1 MSNLDMPN
9 KELVHN
15 IIELI
20 DKTRQQVAQSVNVQ
34 LTMMY
39 WHIGKQINDD
49 LLKNKRAEYGKRLI
63 ANLSKKLKE
72 RYGRGFS
79 KRNIHNFI
87 KFNELYSNEKIV
99 HALSAQLSWTH
110 IRTIYLRKRYWKR
123 NCTML
128 YN

>member
-99 HALSAQLSWTH
+99 HALSAQLSWIH
-110 IRTIYLRKRYWKR
+110 IRTIYLRKRFWKR
-123 NCTML
+123 NCKML